1 MDERAIK
8 KVVLDSGHG
17 GEDPGTIANGITE
30 KDYTLKISEYIH
42 NRLDEMG
49 VPNKMTRTS
58 DVTLTPS
65 ERPKKVQS
73 FYGNGG
79 DVIVV
84 SNHINA
90 GSGDG
95 AEIIYAL
102 RNNDAFARKIATEF
116 ENAGQ
121 NVRKYY
127 QRRLPSNP
135 AKDYYYIMR
144 DTPNNETVIVEY
156 GFADSTGDDISQLK
170 NNWKKLAEAVTKAI
184 VEYAGGKYVAPI
196 DSNYYTV
203 KSGDSLWSISRKLGI
218 TVDELKSA
226 NNLSSN
232 LLSVGQNLIIPG
244 KEAQATGDEY
254 VVKKSD
260 TLYSIARKYNTSV
273 DNLKSINNITTDS
286 LAIGQI
292 IKLPSTSSTAS
303 DTYIVK
309 KGDSLYSIAR
319 TYNTSVDKLKEINNL
334 TSNALAIGQVLK
346 LPSSNASENVVYTVK
361 KGDSLYSIARE
372 YGTTVDA
379 IKKLNNITSNTLSIG
394 QKLLLP

>member
-73 FYGNGG
+73 FYGNGS

-90 GSGDG
+90 GGGDG

-102 RNNDAFARKIATEF
+102 RNNDTFARKIANEF

-218 TVDELKSA
+218 TVDELKNA

-254 VVKKSD
+254 VVKKGD

-346 LPSSNASENVVYTVK
+346 LPSSNASEKVVYTVK